1 MSRAAILALALAALS
16 WDAAVAAPADRP
28 LRDPFAR
35 PAPPAPAVPAQPVA
49 PEPLR
54 LRAIIL
60 NGARSLAN
68 IDGDI
73 VGVGERARDYT
84 VLRIDAH
91 GVLVARAGASANVRQ
106 LLSISEKDK
115 Q

>member
-1 MSRAAILALALAALS
+1 MRHATMLALVAAALS
-16 WDAAVAAPADRP
+16 CNAAPAAERL

-35 PAPPAPAVPAQPVA
+35 PAPPAPAKPAEPVA
-49 PEPLR
+49 PEPLH

-91 GVLVARAGASANVRQ
+91 GVLVVRAGVRQ